1 MVPAVACQDCIS
13 RMGVNG
19 SFWCPYDRVHVG
31 EAHVDLA
38 LQLLRLNML
47 RVARDFGGKSALS
60 ATAKYQRIASFVI
73 L

>member
-1 MVPAVACQDCIS
+1 MVPAVARQDCIS
-13 RMGVNG
+13 RVGVNS
-19 SFWCPYDRVHVG
+19 SFRSAYDRVRLG
-31 EAHVDLA
+31 EVHVDFA

-47 RVARDFGGKSALS
+47 RVARDFRGESALS